1 MDATKKILLVSSSP
15 SFLERNLNLLKRT
28 DFGLYTA
35 TSGEEA
41 NSLAREEVVDLIIS
55 DFHLNDMAGDALC
68 SLVLTEHRKDPV
80 AVVLVCH
87 DNPTELDRAG
97 RSGANACITRPVQP
111 LQLLETAGRLLTVEM
126 VRSKRVSLKVRVESR
141 KEALE
146 FYGSSHD
153 ISLTGLLLE
162 AGERLVIGDRITCR
176 FVLIGP
182 RPMEVE
188 GEVVRS
194 VRALDGEHRYGI
206 RFIKLAPEYRAEIAE
221 YVATADPET

>member
-1 MDATKKILLVSSSP
+1 MKKILLVSSSP

-35 TSGEEA
+35 TTGEEA
-41 NSLAREEVVDLIIS
+41 NLLARAELVDLIIS
-55 DFHLNDMAGDALC
+55 EFQLNDMEGDALC

-87 DNPTELDRAG
+87 DTPDELERAG

-111 LQLLETAGRLLTVEM
+111 LQLLETAGRLLTVQM
-126 VRSKRVSLKVRVESR
+126 VRSRRVSLKMRVKSR
-141 KEALE
+141 KESLE

-153 ISLTGLLLE
+153 ISVTGLLLE

-176 FVLIGP
+176 FSLVGP

-206 RFIKLAPEYRAEIAE
+206 RFIGLAPEYRTEIEEFVTAAEA
-221 YVATADPET
+221 